1 MFVKSISMGFV
12 SESDVKIESSWKRE
26 LGKEFSSEYFSELKS
41 FLIEEREK
49 FTVFP
54 PGKSIF
60 AAFDQTPFDKVKVV
74 ILGQDPY
81 HGPGQAN
88 GLSFSV
94 AKGVRLPPSLQNI
107 YKEIKDDLKV
117 EMGNNGDLSAWAKQ
131 GVLLLNATLTVRAAS
146 PASHQGKGW
155 EQFTDA
161 VIRLLSEKRKGI
173 VFLLWGKPAQMKEKL
188 IDTSKHFILKSVHP
202 SPLSAYRGFMGCRHF
217 SYTNKILVDQGLVP
231 INWIIP

>member
-1 MFVKSISMGFV
+1 MNGV
-12 SESDVKIESSWKRE
+12 SEPDVKIESSWKQV
-26 LGKEFSSEYFSELKS
+26 LKDEFSSAYFSELKS
-41 FLIEEREK
+41 FLVGEREK
-49 FTVFP
+49 HVVFP
-54 PGKSIF
+54 PGKQIF
-60 AAFDQTPFDKVKVV
+60 GAFDQTPFNQVKVV

-94 AKGVRLPPSLQNI
+94 APGVRLPPSLQNI
-107 YKEIKDDLKV
+107 FKEIGDDLKV

-217 SYTNKILVDQGLVP
+217 SRTNKILVDQGLVP